1 MPIQGKDNKKLHT
14 PPPPSRKS
22 GPLGIS
28 VIEILIVIAIITT
41 TLVSLLGI
49 ASFSLRI
56 YTQMKENTRAVNL
69 SQEAMEAVRNIRD
82 SDWTKLTNGNHGLT
96 NTGGYWDFAG
106 TENVI
111 NGFTRT
117 ILIENTSRDPTT
129 DDIEITYNPANDDTN
144 TKKVTITVS
153 WKNKEV
159 EIITYLTNW
168 K

>member
-1 MPIQGKDNKKLHT
+1 MPVQWKDNKK
-14 PPPPSRKS
+14 
-22 GPLGIS
+22 GIS
-28 VIEILIVIAIITT
+28 IIEILIVIAIITT
-41 TLVSLLGI
+41 ALVSLLGI

-56 YTQMKENTRAVNL
+56 STQIKENTLAVNL

-153 WKNKEV
+153 WKNKEI
-159 EIITYLTNW
+159 EIVTYLTNW